1 MSRIP
6 EIVFVTREEIIDE
19 LWNKGIESAFNS
31 NIYAYTWYLD
41 IVSPGW
47 SALITDNYD
56 YLFPLPTKKK
66 YGINY
71 IIQPLY
77 CQQLGLYS
85 SKHITPELVDTF
97 IDNIPSK
104 FKYVNINLN
113 IHNKTDKHK
122 SDTNSRVTYMLDLL
136 NYDDQIFPK
145 YKENTKRNILKA
157 FAKNHTITTSLTPSE
172 FISFYKYNGH
182 IESPAKEIK
191 IIKQLI
197 ECLIRQQKLTLL
209 GCINQSNEIGSV
221 ALFAENNDTIYYLLG
236 ARNKRIKSSSLHFLL
251 DYQIKNRSGLGK
263 TLDFEGSMIPSIA
276 HFFSGFGAK
285 PCKYLNYTKNS
296 IPASDLILR
305 LKKELGL

>member
-85 SKHITPELVDTF
+85 SKHITPELIDTF

-157 FAKNHTITTSLTPSE
+157 FAKKHTITTSLTPSE
-172 FISFYKYNGH
+172 FISFYKDNGH
-182 IESPAKEIK
+182 LESPAKEIK

-197 ECLIRQQKLTLL
+197 ECLMRQQKLTLL
-209 GCINQSNEIGSV
+209 GCINQNSEIESV
-221 ALFAENNDTIYYLLG
+221 ALFAENNDIIYYLLS
-236 ARNKRIKSSSLHFLL
+236 ARNKRIKNSSHYFLL
-251 DYQIKNRSGLGK
+251 DYQIKNYSGLGK

-296 IPASDLILR
+296 LPAPDLILR